1 METTAPQIYIFMITL
16 YGGLVAGFTY
26 DIYRF
31 IRKVVKRGRWLT
43 ALLDVL
49 FIITLGLIVLGIM
62 YLANEGE
69 LRLFTFVG
77 FALGFAL
84 YMAGLSVFFGFIAK
98 KISRRRE
105 RSRSQKKI
113 EK

>member
-1 METTAPQIYIFMITL
+1 METTAPQIYIFMITV

-31 IRKVVKRGRWLT
+31 IRRIVKRGRWLT
-43 ALLDVL
+43 VLLDVL
-49 FIITLGLIVLGIM
+49 FIVTLGLIVLGIM

-69 LRLFTFVG
+69 LRLFTFIG

-84 YMAGLSVFFGFIAK
+84 YMAGLSVFFDFIVK
-98 KISRRRE
+98 KIRRR
-105 RSRSQKKI
+105 RKDSDPQKKI

>member
-16 YGGLVAGFTY
+16 YGGLAAGVVY

-31 IRKVVKRGRWLT
+31 IRRAAKKGRWLT
-43 ALLDVL
+43 VLLDVL
-49 FIITLGLIVLGIM
+49 FIVTLGLIMFGVM

-84 YMAGLSVFFGFIAK
+84 YMAGLSLFVDFLAK
-98 KISRRRE
+98 KVRQRRNKSKTE
-105 RSRSQKKI
+105 KKD
-113 EK
+113 

>member
-16 YGGLVAGFTY
+16 YGGLAAGVVY

-31 IRKVVKRGRWLT
+31 IRRIAKKGRWLT

-49 FIITLGLIVLGIM
+49 FIISMGLIMLGVM

-84 YMAGLSVFFGFIAK
+84 YMAGLSLFFSFLASKIRQSRGKNRTPK
-98 KISRRRE
+98 KD
-105 RSRSQKKI
+105 K
-113 EK
+113 

>member
-31 IRKVVKRGRWLT
+31 IRRIVKRGRWLT

-62 YLANEGE
+62 YLANQGE

-84 YMAGLSVFFGFIAK
+84 YMAGLSVFFGSIAK
-98 KISRRRE
+98 KVSQRRE
-105 RSRSQKKI
+105 KSRLLKKI

>member
-16 YGGLVAGFTY
+16 YGGLAAGVVY
-26 DIYRF
+26 DIYRL
-31 IRKVVKRGRWLT
+31 IRRVTKKGRWLT
-43 ALLDVL
+43 VLLDVL
-49 FIITLGLIVLGIM
+49 FIITLGLIMLAVM

-84 YMAGLSVFFGFIAK
+84 YMAGLSLFVEFLGK
-98 KISRRRE
+98 KIRQSWMNFRRR
-105 RSRSQKKI
+105 KKD
-113 EK
+113 

>member
-1 METTAPQIYIFMITL
+1 METTAPQIYIFMITV

-26 DIYRF
+26 DVYRF
-31 IRKVVKRGRWLT
+31 IRRIVKKGRWLT

-49 FIITLGLIVLGIM
+49 FIVTLGLIVLAVM

-84 YMAGLSVFFGFIAK
+84 YMAGLSLFFDFIVK
-98 KISRRRE
+98 KIRRR
-105 RSRSQKKI
+105 RKDLDQKKI